1 MFLVVFRSKR
11 VFGRTTVSEMRCF
24 CFNLKKDRERERERR
39 WGGREAV
46 RRAECIQEGKR
57 DETRRNKTWG
67 PGGRVVVVTL
77 HPGRE
82 GDMLEIDEWVLLRWR
97 SSLD

>member
-1 MFLVVFRSKR
+1 MFLFQL
-11 VFGRTTVSEMRCF
+11 E
-24 CFNLKKDRERERERR
+24 ERERARGGGE
-39 WGGREAV
+39 GREAV
-46 RRAECIQEGKR
+46 RRAECIQEEKR